1 MKDLAWGFLTFVVAP
16 IVLFVV
22 GFVIARLGG
31 PNRPTGR

>member
-1 MKDLAWGFLTFVVAP
+1 MTEDVVLGVVAP

-22 GFVIARLGG
+22 APIVIGRLGG

>member
-1 MKDLAWGFLTFVVAP
+1 MTEDVVLGVVAP